1 MKFREIYSDQQRELV
16 NTQQRHAAYREAQE
30 RANAYRGS
38 MVWTKLKG
46 REYLIRSAYTKSGQR
61 RQTSLGLRSKETETI
76 KQEFDRGRA
85 EAQSRLWNLKD
96 VIARQS
102 AINRAL
108 GLGRIPLIGAKIIRT
123 LNQAAMLGSGIR
135 VLGTNAIYAYEAA
148 AGVRIDPGLT
158 TTEDID
164 LLFDTHGGLIFAANE
179 DLSQASLLQ
188 LLRKIDRSFAR
199 SIQIFRAVNDDGYL
213 VDLINPLRNPP
224 WTNNGQQVGAD
235 AGDLLAAEIEGLAW
249 QESAPPFEAIAIDE
263 RGEPCRIVAT
273 DPRVWA
279 AHKLWFS
286 QRQDRERIERRRD
299 EFQARTVARLVAE
312 YMPHLPYELGTTQNA
327 AQAGLRSGGSA
338 FPPLKCVLDR
348 TNRGVR
354 RGAGNPSS
362 TTALQIHMFF
372 TGI

>member
-1 MKFREIYSDQQRELV
+1 MEFQELNSDQRRELV
-16 NTQQRHAAYREAQE
+16 NTQQRYAAYREAQE

-46 REYLIRSAYTKSGQR
+46 REYLVRSAYTKSGQR

-85 EAQSRLWNLKD
+85 EAQSRLQNLKD

-102 AINRAL
+102 AVNRAL
-108 GLGRIPLIGAKIIRT
+108 GLGRVPLIGAKIIRA
-123 LNQAAMLGSGIR
+123 LDQAAMLGSGIR

-164 LLFDTHGGLIFAANE
+164 LLFDTRGGLTFAANE

-188 LLRKIDRSFAR
+188 LLRKIDRSFTR
-199 SIQIFRAVNDDGYL
+199 SAQTFRAVNDEAYL
-213 VDLINPLRNPP
+213 VDLIKPLRNPP
-224 WTNNGQQVGAD
+224 WTNDSQQIGTD

-249 QESAPPFEAIAIDE
+249 HESAPAFEAIAIDE

-279 AHKLWFS
+279 AHKLWLS
-286 QRQDRERIERRRD
+286 QRHDRERVKRRRD

-312 YMPHLPYELGTTQNA
+312 CMPHLPYNSAQLKMLPKPVFDRA
-327 AQAGLRSGGSA
+327 A
-338 FPPLKCVLDR
+338 PLF
-348 TNRGVR
+348 
-354 RGAGNPSS
+354 
-362 TTALQIHMFF
+362 HH
-372 TGI
+372 